1 MNIYLDE
8 GRSWRKHKIKF
19 DLLVE
24 VKNKV
29 VINKDVQKVWEELVG
44 LVEKRKTEL
53 FGENEGV

>member
-19 DLLVE
+19 DMLVE

-29 VINKDVQKVWEELVG
+29 VINKDVQKVWEGLVE

-53 FGENEGV
+53 FGENEGG